1 MTADVDDDGAIDE
14 PTPEPTPDPT
24 QLGDAEI
31 DTDPDPTDAVVMAP
45 ESMEAELERLIGDVE
60 RLSAERDQHLDE
72 ARRLAAEFANFRK
85 QTDKRHAE
93 MAGQAG
99 AGLLERLLP
108 VLDACD
114 SAAQQGADD
123 VVPIRD
129 MFRDFLGNEGLAIV
143 DEIDAPFDPLVHE
156 AVLREEGD
164 PDQQVVTEILRSGY
178 VLNGRVLRAAMV
190 KVRG

>member
-1 MTADVDDDGAIDE
+1 ME
-14 PTPEPTPDPT
+14 
-24 QLGDAEI
+24 QLLRDAGYARYRGWMKFVRG
-31 DTDPDPTDAVVMAP
+31 TDAPGATHTDLTV
-45 ESMEAELERLIGDVE
+45 RKIGP
-60 RLSAERDQHLDE
+60 
-72 ARRLAAEFANFRK
+72 RLAADFANFRK
-85 QTDKRHAE
+85 QTDKRQAE

-129 MFRDFLGNEGLAIV
+129 MFRDFLVREGLEIV
-143 DEIDAPFDPLVHE
+143 DTVGAEFDPNVHE

-164 PDQQVVTEILRSGY
+164 GETQVVAEVLRSGY
-178 VLNGRVLRAAMV
+178 VLHGHVLRAAMV
-190 KVRG
+190 KVQG

>member
-1 MTADVDDDGAIDE
+1 MTTGADDGD
-14 PTPEPTPDPT
+14 TPPE
-24 QLGDAEI
+24 A
-31 DTDPDPTDAVVMAP
+31 DPDNQGSDAPVASAEGAESHDDLAVAP
-45 ESMEAELERLIGDVE
+45 HSLEDELERLISDVE
-60 RLSAERDQHLDE
+60 RLTAERDKHLDE
-72 ARRLAAEFANFRK
+72 ARRLAADFANFRK
-85 QTDKRHAE
+85 QTDKRQAE

-129 MFRDFLGNEGLAIV
+129 MFRDFLVREGLEIV
-143 DEIDAPFDPLVHE
+143 DTVGAEFDPNVHE

-164 PDQQVVTEILRSGY
+164 GETQVVAEVLRSGY
-178 VLNGRVLRAAMV
+178 VLHGHVLRAAMV
-190 KVRG
+190 KVQG